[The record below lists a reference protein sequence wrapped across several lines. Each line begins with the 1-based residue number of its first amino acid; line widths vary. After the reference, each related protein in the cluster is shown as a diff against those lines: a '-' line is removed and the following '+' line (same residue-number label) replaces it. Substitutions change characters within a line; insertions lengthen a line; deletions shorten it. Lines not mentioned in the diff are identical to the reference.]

1 MNSADTDTVGAKVQ
15 YWQPLSNPE
24 NEGGNPLTDAIWQ
37 IVTRIY
43 PTAPRE
49 ERREEP
55 RYAFP
60 YLVQLQPVL
69 EDGVSRQGSPLVVVG
84 KQISET
90 GLGFYHPRPLPSRYG
105 IVALD
110 VVGLSVSVLV
120 ELLWTQFTHHGWYES
135 GGKFVRLLSHASAV
149 RESA

>member
-1 MNSADTDTVGAKVQ
+1 MNSTETAGVKLQ
-15 YWQPLSNPE
+15 YWQPLTDAE
-24 NEGGNPLTDAIWQ
+24 KEGGDPLTDAIWQ

-49 ERREEP
+49 DRRETP

-60 YLVQLQPVL
+60 YLVQFQPVL

-84 KQISET
+84 KQISEV

-105 IVALD
+105 IVTLD
-110 VVGLSVSVLV
+110 VAGVSVSVLI

-135 GGKFVRLLSHASAV
+135 GGKFVRLLSQTSAV